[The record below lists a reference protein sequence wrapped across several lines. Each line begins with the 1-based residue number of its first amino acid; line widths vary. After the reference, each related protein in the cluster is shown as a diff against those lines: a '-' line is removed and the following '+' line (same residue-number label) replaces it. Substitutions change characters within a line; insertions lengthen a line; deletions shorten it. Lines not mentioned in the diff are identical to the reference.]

1 MNTGK
6 IRALAEQIESLRKIR
21 SNLITLGWANLSV
34 LDITPPVKVQEVDGK
49 LSAVI
54 SAQITELEKQ
64 LRYEAQ

>member
-34 LDITPPVKVQEVDGK
+34 LDITPSVKVQEVDGK
-49 LSAVI
+49 LSSVI

-64 LRYEAQ
+64 LKYEAQ

>member
-6 IRALAEQIESLRKIR
+6 IRTLAEQIESLRKIR
-21 SNLITLGWANLSV
+21 SNLITFGWAELSV
-34 LDITPPVKVQEVDGK
+34 SDIPPPVKVQEVDGR

>member
-21 SNLITLGWANLSV
+21 SNLITFGWAELSV
-34 LDITPPVKVQEVDGK
+34 SGIASPIKVKEVDGK

-54 SAQITELEKQ
+54 SAQIKKLEKQ
-64 LRYEAQ
+64 LKYEAQ